1 MPLYKY
7 CCLDCQEEY
16 EELVSFSQSNEVVC
30 PKCGSH
36 NTEKLV
42 STFAALRG
50 SNASSGVSCGG
61 SGGFT

>member
-7 CCLDCQEEY
+7 RCSDCQEEF
-16 EELVSFSQSNEVVC
+16 EELVSFSQSEEVVC

-36 NTEKLV
+36 NTRKLV

-50 SNASSGVSCGG
+50 GNGSSSVSCGG
-61 SGGFT
+61 SSGFT